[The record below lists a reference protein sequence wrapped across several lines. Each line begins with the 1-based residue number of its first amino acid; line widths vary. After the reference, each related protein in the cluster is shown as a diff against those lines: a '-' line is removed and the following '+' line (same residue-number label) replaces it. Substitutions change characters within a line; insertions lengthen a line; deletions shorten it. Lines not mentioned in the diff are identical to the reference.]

1 MDEVSLLQSEALQLT
16 KQSISEMASAL
27 KSYGAELLLLYI
39 PQRAELYWNYLDE
52 ASKAT
57 IVEVESRDRRL
68 TGLDKIDENISVLRD
83 RMKQLAADQGIS
95 FLDLTPPLAD
105 AIRAGQSPYFF
116 ADTHWNQQGHNIARN
131 ALLDF
136 LNRSNLEK

>member
-1 MDEVSLLQSEALQLT
+1 M
-16 KQSISEMASAL
+16 
-27 KSYGAELLLLYI
+27 LLYI
-39 PQRAELYWNYLDE
+39 PQRAELYWNHLDE

-57 IVEVESRDRRL
+57 IVAVESRDRRI
-68 TGLDKIDENISVLRD
+68 TGLDKIDENLSVQRD
-83 RMKQLAADQGIS
+83 IIKQLAADLGVS

-116 ADTHWNQQGHNIARN
+116 ADTHWNQLGHNVARN